1 MSLLLAILRLLP
13 RTRTHHRCNGPV
25 TINPDTRE
33 TIHVYGTPHTSDAQ
47 PEGDNR

>member
-25 TINPDTRE
+25 IIDPDTRE
-33 TIHVYGTPHTSDAQ
+33 TIHVYGTQHTSDAHSK
-47 PEGDNR
+47 GDNR